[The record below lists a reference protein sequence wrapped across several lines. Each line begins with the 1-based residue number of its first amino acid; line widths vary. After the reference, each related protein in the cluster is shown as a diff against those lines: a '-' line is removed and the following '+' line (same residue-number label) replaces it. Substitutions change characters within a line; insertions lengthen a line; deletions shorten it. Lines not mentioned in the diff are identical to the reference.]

1 MRRACYS
8 SLFVVAICSWTSLH
22 AAEPATDPEAIKFFE
37 LKVRP
42 VLVARCLKCHG
53 EAQQKGQLRL
63 DSREAVLKGGESG
76 EVVVSGKPSES
87 LLIDAINRTGLEMP
101 PDAPLKENEIAAL
114 TDWVKRGLPWPT
126 VDGKSRV
133 LEPGGKGITEAD
145 KQYWAFLPIKDP
157 EIPGTDFTSALSTKV
172 ARPRQPLTLSPEGRG
187 TEGARWVRN
196 EIDHFIAARLAANG
210 FTPAPE
216 ADRRTLIRRLTF
228 DLTGLPPT
236 PAEIAEFE
244 NDLRDDAYERLVD
257 RLLDSPGYGERWA
270 RHWLDLVRYAESD
283 GYRKDDYRPHAWRY
297 RDYVIRSFQAD
308 KPFDRFV
315 QEQIA
320 GDELDPDNPDTLAAT
335 GYLRLS
341 LYEYNQRDA
350 RTQWNEI
357 LNDITDVTG
366 DVFLGFGMGCAR
378 CHDHKFDPILQKD
391 YFRLRAFFAGILP
404 QDKPP
409 LATKAEIEAHDA
421 KLREWK
427 AQTTDIRWKL
437 AELEQPHFAKMKA
450 SAIFKFPADIQAIL
464 KTDDVSTLAP
474 LDRQLYDLAYRQ
486 VQYEYDQIGAKL
498 KDEEKKKWDELR
510 AELKKFDDL
519 KPAALPIGYTVT
531 DVGPIAPPTV
541 IPGDKSET
549 DIAPGLLSVLD
560 DSPMK
565 IVPLATAPNSSGRRA
580 ELARWL
586 TSSDNP
592 LTPRVMVNRIWQY
605 HFGKGLVATSSDFG
619 RLGESPSHPELLDW
633 LAARFVGLPD
643 QKSKIENQK
652 SKITR
657 WSFKSLHRLIV
668 TSTTYRQSATHPEA
682 EKQQLKDP
690 TNRLLWRANIRRL
703 DAEQIRDAMLL
714 VSGKLDMQ
722 AGGPS
727 VPASKPRRSIYTEQR
742 RNSPDPL
749 LDVFDSADG
758 FSSTPERNVTTT
770 PTQALLMIN
779 SKDALAHAAEFA
791 RRVQSAAGSERDSQ
805 IVLAYRLAYG
815 REPSDTERTA
825 AIEFLNQQAARNAA
839 AASATLTDFCQ
850 VLLNSN
856 ELLYVD

>member
-1 MRRACYS
+1 MIVSRFFLTFLI
-8 SLFVVAICSWTSLH
+8 SLLPCGMTS
-22 AAEPATDPEAIKFFE
+22 AAEQTPDADAIKFFE
-37 LKVRP
+37 SKVRP

-53 EAQQKGQLRL
+53 PAQQKGQLRL

-87 LLIDAINRTGLEMP
+87 LLIEAINRTGLEMP
-101 PDAPLKENEIAAL
+101 PDAPLKDNEIATL
-114 TDWVKRGLPWPT
+114 TEWVRRGLPWPT
-126 VDGKSRV
+126 VDGKSRT

-145 KQYWAFLPIKDP
+145 KQYWAFQPIKEPSVPDLKFQ
-157 EIPGTDFTSALSTKV
+157 ISNLKSQNKNLDSA
-172 ARPRQPLTLSPEGRG
+172 
-187 TEGARWVRN
+187 VRN
-196 EIDHFIAARLAANG
+196 PIDAFVVSRLMADG

-216 ADRRTLIRRLTF
+216 ADRRTLIRRLNF

-244 NDLRDDAYERLVD
+244 NDSRDDAYERLVD
-257 RLLDSPGYGERWA
+257 RLLDSPAYGERWA

-297 RDYVIRSFQAD
+297 RDYVVRSFHTD

-320 GDELDPDNPDTLAAT
+320 GDEIDPENPDAIAAT

-391 YFRLRAFFAGILP
+391 YFRLRAFFAGVLP
-404 QDKPP
+404 QTAP
-409 LATKAEIEAHDA
+409 LATKAERDAHQTKLAEWEAKTA
-421 KLREWK
+421 
-427 AQTTDIRWKL
+427 DIRAQL
-437 AELEQPHFAKMKA
+437 AELEKPLVAKLKA
-450 SAIFKFPADIQAIL
+450 SAIFKFPAEIQALL
-464 KTDDVSTLAP
+464 KTEDITTLAP
-474 LDRQLYDLAYRQ
+474 LDRQLHDLAYRQ
-486 VQYEYDQIGAKL
+486 VQYEYDQLGTKL
-498 KDEEKKKWDELR
+498 KDEPKKKWDELQ
-510 AELKKFDDL
+510 AELKKFDEL
-519 KPAALPIGYTVT
+519 KPAALPITDAVV
-531 DVGPIAPPTV
+531 DVGSIAPPTI
-541 IPGDKSET
+541 IPGDKSGT
-549 DIAPGLLSVLD
+549 DIVPGLLSVLD
-560 DSPMK
+560 DSPAK
-565 IVPLATAPNSSGRRA
+565 IVPLAIAPQSSGRRA

-586 TSSDNP
+586 TSRVNP

-619 RLGESPSHPELLDW
+619 RLGELPSHPELLDW
-633 LAARFVGLPD
+633 LAARFAGIADERSQISNL
-643 QKSKIENQK
+643 KSQIEP
-652 SKITR
+652 

-668 TSTTYRQSATHPEA
+668 TSATYRQSATHPNA
-682 EKQQLKDP
+682 EQLQLKDP
-690 TNRLLWRANIRRL
+690 SNRLLWRASIRRL
-703 DAEQIRDAMLL
+703 DAEQIRDSILQ
-714 VSGKLDMQ
+714 VSGKLDMKS
-722 AGGPS
+722 GGPS
-727 VPASKPRRSIYTEQR
+727 VPASMPRRSIFTEQR

-779 SKDALAHAAEFA
+779 SKGSLARAADFA
-791 RRVQSAAGSERDSQ
+791 NRVKAEGGSERESQ
-805 IVLAYRLAYG
+805 IALAYRLAFG
-815 REPSDTERTA
+815 RDATAAEVAA
-825 AIEFLNQQAARNAA
+825 AIEFLNRQAAQNAA
-839 AASATLTDFCQ
+839 AASSVLTDFCM

-856 ELLYVD
+856 EFLYVD

>member
-1 MRRACYS
+1 MSRTLQILLIALLPCGMT
-8 SLFVVAICSWTSLH
+8 L
-22 AAEPATDPEAIKFFE
+22 AAEPIPDADAIKFFE
-37 LKVRP
+37 SKVRP

-53 EAQQKGQLRL
+53 PAQQKGQLRL

-76 EVVVSGKPSES
+76 EVVISGKPSES
-87 LLIDAINRTGLEMP
+87 LLIEAINRAGLEMP

-114 TDWVKRGLPWPT
+114 TEWVRRGLPWPT
-126 VDGKSRV
+126 VDGKSRT
-133 LEPGGKGITEAD
+133 LEPGGKGITDAD
-145 KQYWAFLPIKDP
+145 KQYWAFQPIKEPVVPDLKSQ
-157 EIPGTDFTSALSTKV
+157 TSNLKPQIRNSIDQFIV
-172 ARPRQPLTLSPEGRG
+172 ARLQ
-187 TEGARWVRN
+187 A
-196 EIDHFIAARLAANG
+196 DG

-236 PAEIAEFE
+236 PVEIAEFE
-244 NDLRDDAYERLVD
+244 NDARDDAYERLVD
-257 RLLDSPGYGERWA
+257 RLLDSPAYGERWA

-297 RDYVIRSFQAD
+297 RDYVVRSFQTD

-320 GDELDPDNPDTLAAT
+320 GDEIDPDSPDALAAT

-350 RTQWNEI
+350 RTQRNEI

-404 QDKPP
+404 QDAQP
-409 LATKAEIEAHDA
+409 LATKAELTAHQA
-421 KLREWK
+421 
-427 AQTTDIRWKL
+427 KL
-437 AELEQPHFAKMKA
+437 AEWETKTADIRAQIAELEKPHRAKSKA

-464 KTDDVSTLAP
+464 KTDDVSTLSP

-486 VQYEYDQIGAKL
+486 VQNEYDQIGAKL
-498 KDEEKKKWDELR
+498 KDDAKKKWDELR
-510 AELKKFDDL
+510 AELKKYDDL
-519 KPAALPIGYTVT
+519 KPVALPIGYAVA
-531 DVGPIAPPTV
+531 DVGPVAPPTV
-541 IPGDKSET
+541 IPGDKSES
-549 DIAPGLLSVLD
+549 DIAPGWLTVLD
-560 DSPMK
+560 DSPAK
-565 IVPLATAPNSSGRRA
+565 VSVVPIAPNSTGRRTA
-580 ELARWL
+580 LARWL
-586 TSSDNP
+586 TSPENP

-619 RLGESPSHPELLDW
+619 RLGETPSHPELLDW
-633 LAARFVGLPD
+633 LASHFVGIANEKT
-643 QKSKIENQK
+643 QISNFKSQIQP
-652 SKITR
+652 
-657 WSFKSLHRLIV
+657 WSFKSLHWLIV
-668 TSTTYRQSATHPEA
+668 TSATYRQSAAHPDA
-682 EKQQLKDP
+682 DKQALKDP
-690 TNRLLWRANIRRL
+690 SNRLLWRANIRRL
-703 DAEQIRDAMLL
+703 DAEQIRDSMLL
-714 VSGKLDMQ
+714 VSGKLDMTS
-722 AGGPS
+722 GGPS
-727 VPASKPRRSIYTEQR
+727 VPASKPRRSIFTEQR

-779 SKDALAHAAEFA
+779 SKDSLARAAEFA
-791 RRVQSAAGSERDSQ
+791 RRVKSESGDDRESQ
-805 IVLAYRLAYG
+805 IVLAYRLAFG
-815 REPSDTERTA
+815 RDATETEIKTA
-825 AIEFLNQQAARNAA
+825 LDFFNRQAARNAA
-839 AASATLTDFCQ
+839 AASSVLSDFCH

-856 ELLYVD
+856 EFLYVD

>member
-1 MRRACYS
+1 MRHAAITFLIFLTALLPS
-8 SLFVVAICSWTSLH
+8 VVSR

-37 LKVRP
+37 SKVRP

-53 EAQQKGQLRL
+53 AAQQKGELRL

-76 EVVVSGKPSES
+76 EIVVSGKPSES
-87 LLIDAINRTGLEMP
+87 LLIEAINRTGLEMP
-101 PDAPLKENEIAAL
+101 PDAPLKDNEIAAL
-114 TDWVKRGLPWPT
+114 TEWVRRGLPWPT

-133 LEPGGKGITEAD
+133 LEPSGQRITEAD
-145 KQYWAFLPIKDP
+145 KQYWAFQPIRDP
-157 EIPGTDFTSALSTKV
+157 AV
-172 ARPRQPLTLSPEGRG
+172 PEFKSQISNSKFQ
-187 TEGARWVRN
+187 VRN
-196 EIDHFIAARLAANG
+196 EVDHFIAARLAAEG
-210 FTPAPE
+210 FIPAPE
-216 ADRRTLIRRLTF
+216 ADRRTLVRRLTF

-244 NDLRDDAYERLVD
+244 SDQHDDAYERLVD
-257 RLLDSPGYGERWA
+257 RLLDSPAYGERWA

-297 RDYVIRSFQAD
+297 RDYVIRAFQTD

-320 GDELDPDNPDTLAAT
+320 GDEIDPDNPEALAAT

-350 RTQWNEI
+350 KTQRNEI

-391 YFRLRAFFAGILP
+391 YFRLKAFFAGILP
-404 QDKPP
+404 QDAQP
-409 LATKAEIEAHDA
+409 LATKAEIDA
-421 KLREWK
+421 YQSKFAEWESKTADLR
-427 AQTTDIRWKL
+427 AKL
-437 AELEQPHFAKMKA
+437 AELEKPHLEKLKA

-464 KTDDVSTLAP
+464 KTDDVGKLSP

-498 KDEEKKKWDELR
+498 KDDSKKKWDELR
-510 AELKKFDDL
+510 AELKNFDDV
-519 KPAALPIGYTVT
+519 KPAALPIGYAVC

-541 IPGDKSET
+541 IPGDKTET
-549 DIAPGLLSVLD
+549 DIVPGWLSVLD
-560 DSPMK
+560 DSPAT
-565 IVPLATAPNSSGRRA
+565 ISPVPNAPLSTGRRTA
-580 ELARWL
+580 LASWL
-586 TSSDNP
+586 TSQDNP

-633 LAARFVGLPD
+633 LAYRFAGKAEGRT
-643 QKSKIENQK
+643 QKTEGNGDAHSEL
-652 SKITR
+652 R
-657 WSFKSLHRLIV
+657 PWSFKSLHRLIV
-668 TSTTYRQSATHPEA
+668 TSATYRQSATNPNA
-682 EKQQLKDP
+682 EPQQLKDP
-690 TNRLLWRANIRRL
+690 GNRWLWRANIRRL
-703 DAEQIRDAMLL
+703 DAEQIRDSMLL
-714 VSGKLDMQ
+714 VSGKLD
-722 AGGPS
+722 AVPGGPS
-727 VPASKPRRSIYTEQR
+727 VPASKPRRSVFTEQR

-779 SKDALAHAAEFA
+779 SKDSLAHAAEFA
-791 RRVQSAAGSERDSQ
+791 RRVQREAGIERESQ
-805 IVLAYRLAYG
+805 IVVAYRLAFG
-815 REPSDTERTA
+815 REPSNTERAA

-839 AASATLTDFCQ
+839 AASSSLTDFCQ

-856 ELLYVD
+856 EFLYVD

>member
-1 MRRACYS
+1 MSRAIQILLIALLPCGM
-8 SLFVVAICSWTSLH
+8 TR
-22 AAEPATDPEAIKFFE
+22 AAEPTPDAEAIKFFE
-37 LKVRP
+37 SKVRP

-53 EAQQKGQLRL
+53 PTQQKGQLRL

-76 EVVVSGKPSES
+76 EIVVTGKPGES
-87 LLIDAINRTGLEMP
+87 LLIEAINRTGLEMP
-101 PDAPLKENEIAAL
+101 PDTPLKENEIAAL
-114 TDWVKRGLPWPT
+114 TEWVRRGLPWPT
-126 VDGKSRV
+126 VDGKSRT

-145 KQYWAFLPIKDP
+145 KQYWAFQPINDP
-157 EIPGTDFTSALSTKV
+157 AVPDLKSHITNHKS
-172 ARPRQPLTLSPEGRG
+172 QI
-187 TEGARWVRN
+187 RN
-196 EIDHFIAARLAANG
+196 PIDHFIAARLAADG

-236 PAEIAEFE
+236 PVEIAEFE
-244 NDLRDDAYERLVD
+244 NDSRDDAYEHLVD
-257 RLLDSPGYGERWA
+257 RLLNSPAYGERWA

-297 RDYVIRSFQAD
+297 RDYVVRSFQTD

-320 GDELDPDNPDTLAAT
+320 GDEIDPDNPDAIAAT

-391 YFRLRAFFAGILP
+391 YFRLRAFFAGVLP
-404 QDKPP
+404 QAAP
-409 LATKAEIEAHDA
+409 LATKAEREAHQA
-421 KLREWK
+421 KRIEWEAK
-427 AQTTDIRWKL
+427 TADIRAQL
-437 AELEQPHFAKMKA
+437 AELEKPHFAKMKA
-450 SAIFKFPADIQAIL
+450 SAIFKFPAEIQVLL
-464 KTDDVSTLAP
+464 KTEDISTLAP

-486 VQYEYDQIGAKL
+486 VQYEHDQIGTKL
-498 KDEEKKKWDELR
+498 KDESKKKWDELR

-519 KPAALPIGYTVT
+519 KPAPLPITDAVT
-531 DVGPIAPPTV
+531 DVGSIAPPTV

-549 DIAPGLLSVLD
+549 DIAPGLLSVLNE
-560 DSPMK
+560 SPTK
-565 IVPLATAPNSSGRRA
+565 IVPLATVSHSSGRRA

-586 TSSDNP
+586 TSPSNP
-592 LTPRVMVNRIWQY
+592 LTPRVMVNRVWQY

-619 RLGESPSHPELLDW
+619 RLGETPSHPELLDW
-633 LAARFVGLPD
+633 LASRFVGQAFQPD
-643 QKSKIENQK
+643 PNAQTTSNGARLEGL
-652 SKITR
+652 TYR
-657 WSFKSLHRLIV
+657 PWSFKSLHRLIV
-668 TSTTYRQSATHPEA
+668 TSATYRQSAAHPNA
-682 EKQQLKDP
+682 EQLQLKDP
-690 TNRLLWRANIRRL
+690 SNRLLWRANIRRL
-703 DAEQIRDAMLL
+703 DAEQIRDSMLL
-714 VSGKLDMQ
+714 VSGKLDMTS
-722 AGGPS
+722 GGAS
-727 VPASKPRRSIYTEQR
+727 VPASRPRRSIFTEQR

-779 SKDALAHAAEFA
+779 SKDSLARAAEFA
-791 RRVQSAAGSERDSQ
+791 RRVKSESGDDRESQ
-805 IVLAYRLAYG
+805 IVLAYRLAFG
-815 REPSDTERTA
+815 RDATKPE
-825 AIEFLNQQAARNAA
+825 INQALDFFNRQAARNAA
-839 AASATLTDFCQ
+839 AASSVLSDFCH

-856 ELLYVD
+856 EFLYVD

>member
-1 MRRACYS
+1 MSRTLQILLIVLLPCGM
-8 SLFVVAICSWTSLH
+8 TH
-22 AAEPATDPEAIKFFE
+22 AAEPTADAEAIKFFE
-37 LKVRP
+37 SKVRP

-53 EAQQKGQLRL
+53 PAQQKGQLRL

-76 EVVVSGKPSES
+76 EVVISGKPSES
-87 LLIDAINRTGLEMP
+87 LLIEAINRTGLEMP
-101 PDAPLKENEIAAL
+101 PEAPLKDNEIAAL
-114 TDWVKRGLPWPT
+114 TEWVRRGLPWPT
-126 VDGKSRV
+126 VDGKSRT
-133 LEPGGKGITEAD
+133 LEPGGKGITDAD
-145 KQYWAFLPIKDP
+145 KQYWAFQSIKEPPVPDLKSQISNLKSQSRNPID
-157 EIPGTDFTSALSTKV
+157 
-172 ARPRQPLTLSPEGRG
+172 Q
-187 TEGARWVRN
+187 
-196 EIDHFIAARLAANG
+196 FILARLQADG

-244 NDLRDDAYERLVD
+244 NDARDDAYERLVD
-257 RLLDSPGYGERWA
+257 RLLDSPAYGERWA

-297 RDYVIRSFQAD
+297 RDYVVRSFQSD

-320 GDELDPDNPDTLAAT
+320 GDEIDPDNPDAIAAT

-391 YFRLRAFFAGILP
+391 YFRLRAFFAGVLP
-404 QDKPP
+404 QAAP
-409 LATKAEIEAHDA
+409 LATKAEREAHQLKLAEWEA
-421 KLREWK
+421 KT
-427 AQTTDIRWKL
+427 ADIRAQL
-437 AELEQPHFAKMKA
+437 AELEKPHLAKMKA
-450 SAIFKFPADIQAIL
+450 SAIFKFPAEIQVLLKNEDI
-464 KTDDVSTLAP
+464 STLAP

-486 VQYEYDQIGAKL
+486 VQYEHDQIGTKL
-498 KDEEKKKWDELR
+498 KDESKKKWDELR

-519 KPAALPIGYTVT
+519 KPTPLPITDAVT
-531 DVGPIAPPTV
+531 DVGSIAPPTI

-560 DSPMK
+560 ESPTK
-565 IVPLATAPNSSGRRA
+565 IVPLATASHSSGRRA

-586 TSSDNP
+586 TSPSNP

-633 LAARFVGLPD
+633 LVAHFVGVPN

-652 SKITR
+652 SEITP
-657 WSFKSLHRLIV
+657 WSIKSLHRLIV
-668 TSTTYRQSATHPEA
+668 TSATYRQSAAHPDGD
-682 EKQQLKDP
+682 KQALKDP
-690 TNRLLWRANIRRL
+690 SNRLLWRANIRRL
-703 DAEQIRDAMLL
+703 DAEQIRDSMLL
-714 VSGKLDMQ
+714 VSGKLDMTS
-722 AGGPS
+722 GGPS
-727 VPASKPRRSIYTEQR
+727 VSASRPRRSIFTEQR

-779 SKDALAHAAEFA
+779 SKDSLARAAEFA
-791 RRVQSAAGSERDSQ
+791 RRVKSESGDDRESQ
-805 IVLAYRLAYG
+805 IAQAYRLAFG
-815 REPSDTERTA
+815 RDATDAEIKTA
-825 AIEFLNQQAARNAA
+825 LDFFNRQAARNAA
-839 AASATLTDFCQ
+839 AASSVLSDFCH

-856 ELLYVD
+856 EFLYVD

>member
-1 MRRACYS
+1 MSRVIPILLIALWPCGMTR
-8 SLFVVAICSWTSLH
+8 
-22 AAEPATDPEAIKFFE
+22 AAESISDPEAIKFFE
-37 LKVRP
+37 SKVRP

-76 EVVVSGKPSES
+76 EIVISGKPTES
-87 LLIDAINRTGLEMP
+87 LLIEAINRTGLEMP
-101 PDAPLKENEIAAL
+101 PDTPLKENEIAAL
-114 TDWVKRGLPWPT
+114 TEWVRRGLPWPT

-133 LEPGGKGITEAD
+133 LIPGGKGITDAD
-145 KQYWAFLPIKDP
+145 KQYWAFQPIKDP
-157 EIPGTDFTSALSTKV
+157 AVPDLKSEISNLKF
-172 ARPRQPLTLSPEGRG
+172 QI
-187 TEGARWVRN
+187 RN
-196 EIDHFIAARLAANG
+196 PIDHFIAAKLAADG

-236 PAEIAEFE
+236 PTEIAEFE
-244 NDLRDDAYERLVD
+244 NDSRDDAYERLVD
-257 RLLDSPGYGERWA
+257 RLLDSPAYGERWA

-297 RDYVIRSFQAD
+297 RDYVIRSFQTD

-320 GDELDPDNPDTLAAT
+320 GDEIDPDNPDALAAT

-404 QDKPP
+404 QDAQP
-409 LATKAEIEAHDA
+409 LATKAEIEAHQA
-421 KLREWK
+421 KLAEWEAK
-427 AQTTDIRWKL
+427 TADVRAKL
-437 AELEQPHFAKMKA
+437 AELEKPHFAKLKA
-450 SAIFKFPADIQAIL
+450 SAIFKFPAEIQAIL
-464 KTDDVSTLAP
+464 KTDDVSKLTP

-486 VQYEYDQIGAKL
+486 VQYEHDQIGAKL
-498 KDEEKKKWDELR
+498 KDDSKKKWDELR
-510 AELKKFDDL
+510 AELKTFDDL
-519 KPAALPIGYTVT
+519 KPAALPIGYAVA

-541 IPGDKSET
+541 IPGDKTET
-549 DIAPGLLSVLD
+549 DIVPGLLSVLD
-560 DSPMK
+560 DSPAK
-565 IVPLATAPNSSGRRA
+565 IAPAPHAPQSTGRRTT
-580 ELARWL
+580 LARWM
-586 TSSDNP
+586 TSPDNP

-633 LAARFVGLPD
+633 LASRFAGLP
-643 QKSKIENQK
+643 NQK
-652 SKITR
+652 SELTP

-668 TSTTYRQSATHPEA
+668 TSATYRQSATNPNA
-682 EKQQLKDP
+682 EQQQLKDP

-703 DAEQIRDAMLL
+703 DAEQIRDSMLL
-714 VSGKLDMQ
+714 VAGKLD
-722 AGGPS
+722 AKSGGPS
-727 VPASKPRRSIYTEQR
+727 VSASKPQRSIFTEQR
-742 RNSPDPL
+742 RNSPDAL

-779 SKDALAHAAEFA
+779 SKDSLAHSAEFA
-791 RRVQSAAGSERDSQ
+791 RRVQSEAGAERDAQ
-805 IVLAYRLAYG
+805 IAVAYRLAFG
-815 REPSDTERTA
+815 REPSEAERA
-825 AIEFLNQQAARNAA
+825 VAIEFLNRQAARNAA
-839 AASATLTDFCQ
+839 AASSTLTDFCQ

-856 ELLYVD
+856 EFLYVD

>member
-1 MRRACYS
+1 MSRATANC
-8 SLFVVAICSWTSLH
+8 LIVLVALLPGQLIRAS
-22 AAEPATDPEAIKFFE
+22 EPGADPEAIKFFE
-37 LKVRP
+37 SKVRP

-53 EAQQKGQLRL
+53 AAQQKGQLRL
-63 DSREAVLKGGESG
+63 DSREAVLKGGEGG

-87 LLIDAINRTGLEMP
+87 RLVEAINRTGLEMP
-101 PDAPLKENEIAAL
+101 PDAPLKENEISVL
-114 TDWVKRGLPWPT
+114 TEWVRRGLPWPT
-126 VDGKSRV
+126 VGGKSRA
-133 LEPGGKGITEAD
+133 LEPSGQRITESD
-145 KQYWAFLPIKDP
+145 KQYWAFQPIRDP
-157 EIPGTDFTSALSTKV
+157 AVPDLKSQISNSKF
-172 ARPRQPLTLSPEGRG
+172 Q
-187 TEGARWVRN
+187 VRN
-196 EIDHFIAARLAANG
+196 EVDHFIAARLAAEG

-216 ADRRTLIRRLTF
+216 ADRRTLIRRLTL

-236 PAEIAEFE
+236 PSAITEFE
-244 NDLRDDAYERLVD
+244 SDSRDDAYERLVD
-257 RLLDSPGYGERWA
+257 RLLDSPAYGERWA

-297 RDYVIRSFQAD
+297 RDYVIRSFQTD

-320 GDELDPDNPDTLAAT
+320 GDELDPDNPEALAAT

-350 RTQWNEI
+350 KTQWNEI

-391 YFRLRAFFAGILP
+391 YFRLRSFFAGILP
-404 QDKPP
+404 QDAQP
-409 LATKAEIEAHDA
+409 LATKSDIEAHRANLAEWEA
-421 KLREWK
+421 KTAELR
-427 AQTTDIRWKL
+427 AKL
-437 AELEQPHFAKMKA
+437 AELEQPHLDKMKA
-450 SAIFKFPADIQAIL
+450 GAIFKFPADIQKIL
-464 KTDDVSTLAP
+464 KTDDVSKLAP

-498 KDEEKKKWDELR
+498 KDDSKKKYDELR
-510 AELKKFDDL
+510 AELKKFDEL
-519 KPAALPIGYTVT
+519 KPAPLPIGYAVS
-531 DVGPIAPPTV
+531 DVGPVAPPTV

-549 DIAPGLLSVLD
+549 DIPPGWLSVLD
-560 DSPMK
+560 DSP
-565 IVPLATAPNSSGRRA
+565 ATVRSLPNAPHSTGRRTA
-580 ELARWL
+580 LARWL
-586 TSSDNP
+586 TSADNP

-633 LAARFVGLPD
+633 LAFRFAGKGEGER
-643 QKSKIENQK
+643 QKAEGSGDAHSELG
-652 SKITR
+652 TR
-657 WSFKSLHRLIV
+657 NSELRPWSFKSLHRLIV
-668 TSTTYRQSATHPEA
+668 TSATYRQSATNPNA
-682 EKQQLKDP
+682 ERQQLKDP
-690 TNRLLWRANIRRL
+690 GNRWLWRANIRRL

-714 VSGKLDMQ
+714 VSGKLE
-722 AGGPS
+722 AKSGGPS
-727 VPASKPRRSIYTEQR
+727 VPASKPRRSIFTEQR

-779 SKDALAHAAEFA
+779 SKDSLAHAAEFA
-791 RRVQSAAGSERDSQ
+791 RRVQSEAGSERESQ
-805 IVLAYRLAYG
+805 IVVAYRLAYG
-815 REPSDTERTA
+815 REPSSTERTA

-839 AASATLTDFCQ
+839 AASSSLTDFCQ

-856 ELLYVD
+856 EFLYVD

>member
-1 MRRACYS
+1 MSRAIQILLIALLPCGM
-8 SLFVVAICSWTSLH
+8 IR
-22 AAEPATDPEAIKFFE
+22 AAEPTLDPESIKFFE
-37 LKVRP
+37 SKVRP
-42 VLVARCLKCHG
+42 VLIARCLKCHG
-53 EAQQKGQLRL
+53 PAQQKGQLRL

-76 EVVVSGKPSES
+76 EVVVSGKPGES
-87 LLIDAINRTGLEMP
+87 LLIEAINRTGLEMP
-101 PDAPLKENEIAAL
+101 PDTPLKENEIAAL
-114 TDWVKRGLPWPT
+114 TEWVRRGLPWPT
-126 VDGKSRV
+126 VDGKSRT
-133 LEPGGKGITEAD
+133 LEPGGKGITDAD
-145 KQYWAFLPIKDP
+145 KQYWAFQPIKNPAVPDLKSQISNLKSQIRNP
-157 EIPGTDFTSALSTKV
+157 IDQFIV
-172 ARPRQPLTLSPEGRG
+172 ARLQ
-187 TEGARWVRN
+187 A
-196 EIDHFIAARLAANG
+196 DG
-210 FTPAPE
+210 FTPASE

-236 PAEIAEFE
+236 PVEIAEFE
-244 NDLRDDAYERLVD
+244 NDSRDDAYERLVD
-257 RLLDSPGYGERWA
+257 RLLDSPAYGERWA

-297 RDYVIRSFQAD
+297 RDYVVRSFQTD

-320 GDELDPDNPDTLAAT
+320 GDEIDPDNPDALAAT

-350 RTQWNEI
+350 RTQRNEI

-404 QDKPP
+404 QDAKP
-409 LATKAEIEAHDA
+409 LATKAEIEAHQA
-421 KLREWK
+421 KHAEWEAK
-427 AQTTDIRWKL
+427 TADIRAQL
-437 AELEQPHFAKMKA
+437 AELEKPHFAKLKA
-450 SAIFKFPADIQAIL
+450 SAIFKFPAEIQTIL
-464 KTDDVSTLAP
+464 KTDDVRQLTP

-486 VQYEYDQIGAKL
+486 VQYEHDQIGTKL
-498 KDEEKKKWDELR
+498 KDESKKKWDELR

-519 KPAALPIGYTVT
+519 KPAALPIGYAVT

-549 DIAPGLLSVLD
+549 DIVPGPLSVLD
-560 DSPMK
+560 DSQTK
-565 IVPLATAPNSSGRRA
+565 IVPLVTSPNSSGRRA

-586 TSSDNP
+586 TSPENP

-633 LAARFVGLPD
+633 LASRFVGQAFQPD
-643 QKSKIENQK
+643 PNTQSTSNGVRLESLTYKP
-652 SKITR
+652 

-668 TSTTYRQSATHPEA
+668 TSATYRQSAAHPDA
-682 EKQQLKDP
+682 DKQALKDP
-690 TNRLLWRANIRRL
+690 SNRLLWRANIRRL
-703 DAEQIRDAMLL
+703 DAEQIRDSMLL
-714 VSGKLDMQ
+714 VSGKLDMTS
-722 AGGPS
+722 GGPS
-727 VPASKPRRSIYTEQR
+727 VPASKPRRSIFTEQR

-779 SKDALAHAAEFA
+779 SKDSLARAAEFA
-791 RRVQSAAGSERDSQ
+791 RRVKSESGDDRESQ
-805 IVLAYRLAYG
+805 IALAYRLAFG
-815 REPSDTERTA
+815 RDVTEAEIKTA
-825 AIEFLNQQAARNAA
+825 LDFFNRQAARNAA
-839 AASATLTDFCQ
+839 AASSVLSDFCH

-856 ELLYVD
+856 EFLYVD

>member
-1 MRRACYS
+1 MSRVFGFG
-8 SLFVVAICSWTSLH
+8 LFVVAFCSWTALR
-22 AAEPATDPEAIKFFE
+22 AEEPTADPEAIKFFE
-37 LKVRP
+37 SKVRP

-53 EAQQKGQLRL
+53 ESQQKGQLRL
-63 DSREAVLKGGESG
+63 DSREAVLNGGESG
-76 EVVVSGKPSES
+76 EVVVSGNPAES
-87 LLIDAINRTGLEMP
+87 LIIEAINRTGLEMP
-101 PDAPLKENEIAAL
+101 PDAPLKDNEIAAL
-114 TDWVKRGLPWPT
+114 TEWVRRGLPWPT
-126 VDGKSRV
+126 DNGKSRV

-145 KQYWAFLPIKDP
+145 KQYWAFQPIREPAVPDLKS
-157 EIPGTDFTSALSTKV
+157 EISNLKFQISNP
-172 ARPRQPLTLSPEGRG
+172 
-187 TEGARWVRN
+187 
-196 EIDHFIAARLAANG
+196 IDHFIAAKLTADG
-210 FTPAPE
+210 FVPAPE

-236 PAEIAEFE
+236 PTEIAEFE
-244 NDLRDDAYERLVD
+244 NDSRDDAYERLVD
-257 RLLDSPGYGERWA
+257 RLLDSPAYGERWA

-297 RDYVIRSFQAD
+297 RDYVIRSFQTD

-320 GDELDPDNPDTLAAT
+320 GDENDPDNPDALAAT

-404 QDKPP
+404 QDTQP
-409 LATKAEIEAHDA
+409 LATKAEIEAHQA
-421 KLREWK
+421 KLSEWEGK
-427 AQTTDIRWKL
+427 TADIRAKL
-437 AELEQPHFAKMKA
+437 AELEAPHFAKLKA
-450 SAIFKFPADIQAIL
+450 SAIFKFPAEIQAIL
-464 KTDDVSTLAP
+464 KTDDVGKLAP
-474 LDRQLYDLAYRQ
+474 LDRQVYDLAYRQ
-486 VQYEYDQIGAKL
+486 VQYEHDQIGAKL
-498 KDEEKKKWDELR
+498 KDESKKQRDELR

-519 KPAALPIGYTVT
+519 KPAPLPIGYTVA
-531 DVGPIAPPTV
+531 DVGPIAPATV

-549 DIAPGLLSVLD
+549 DIVPGLLSVLD
-560 DSPMK
+560 DSPAK
-565 IVPLATAPNSSGRRA
+565 ISPAPHAPLSTGRRTT
-580 ELARWL
+580 LARWL
-586 TSSDNP
+586 TSPDNP

-633 LAARFVGLPD
+633 LASRFAGKSEVGSR
-643 QKSKIENQK
+643 KSKSSDSIPN
-652 SKITR
+652 SFTP
-657 WSFKSLHRLIV
+657 WSFKSLHRLII
-668 TSTTYRQSATHPEA
+668 TSATYRQSATNPNA
-682 EKQQLKDP
+682 EQQQLKDP
-690 TNRLLWRANIRRL
+690 ANRLLWRTNIRRL
-703 DAEQIRDAMLL
+703 DAEQIRDSMLL
-714 VSGKLDMQ
+714 VSGKLD
-722 AGGPS
+722 AKSGGPS
-727 VPASKPRRSIYTEQR
+727 VPASKPRRSIFTEQR

-779 SKDALAHAAEFA
+779 SKDSLAHAAEFA
-791 RRVQSAAGSERDSQ
+791 RRVQSEAGTEREAQ
-805 IVLAYRLAYG
+805 IIVAHRLAFG
-815 REPSDTERTA
+815 REPNATELSA
-825 AIEFLNQQAARNAA
+825 ATEFLNRQAARNAA
-839 AASATLTDFCQ
+839 AASSTLTDYCQ

-856 ELLYVD
+856 EFLYVD

>member
-1 MRRACYS
+1 MIRAT
-8 SLFVVAICSWTSLH
+8 LFLLMTFVSCAMLR
-22 AAEPATDPEAIKFFE
+22 AAEPVDDAEAVKFFE
-37 LKVRP
+37 SKIRP

-53 EAQQKGQLRL
+53 EAQQKGKLRL

-76 EVVVSGKPSES
+76 EIVVSGNPAES
-87 LLIDAINRTGLEMP
+87 LLIEAINRTGLEMP
-101 PDAPLKENEIAAL
+101 PDAPLKDNEIAAL
-114 TDWVKRGLPWPT
+114 TEWVRRGLPWPT
-126 VDGKSRV
+126 VEGKSRV
-133 LEPGGKGITEAD
+133 LELGGKTFTEAD
-145 KQYWAFLPIKDP
+145 KQYWAFQPIRDP
-157 EIPGTDFTSALSTKV
+157 AVPQLKSQVSNFQFPI
-172 ARPRQPLTLSPEGRG
+172 
-187 TEGARWVRN
+187 RN
-196 EIDHFIAARLAANG
+196 PIDHFIAARLVAEE

-216 ADRRTLIRRLTF
+216 ADRTTLIRRLSF

-236 PAEIAEFE
+236 PAEVAAFE
-244 NDLRDDAYERLVD
+244 NDSHDDAYERLVD
-257 RLLDSPGYGERWA
+257 RLLDSPAYGERWA

-283 GYRKDDYRPHAWRY
+283 GYRKDDYRPNAWRY
-297 RDYVIRSFQAD
+297 RDYVIRSFQTD

-320 GDELDPDNPDTLAAT
+320 GDEIDPDNPEAIVAT
-335 GYLRLS
+335 GYMRLG

-404 QDKPP
+404 QEEQP
-409 LATKAEIEAHDA
+409 LGTKSEIEAYQA
-421 KLREWK
+421 
-427 AQTTDIRWKL
+427 KL
-437 AELEQPHFAKMKA
+437 AEWEAKTSDIRAKLATLEKPHVAKLVA

-464 KTDDVSTLAP
+464 KTDDVTQLNP

-486 VQYEYDQIGAKL
+486 VQYDRNQIGAKL
-498 KDEEKKKWDELR
+498 KDDTKKNWDELH
-510 AELKKFDDL
+510 AELKKYDDL
-519 KPAALPIGYTVT
+519 KPAGLPIGNTVT
-531 DVGPIAPPTV
+531 EVGPIAPPTV
-541 IPGDKSET
+541 IPGDKSEM

-560 DSPMK
+560 DSPAR
-565 IVPLATAPNSSGRRA
+565 ISPAPNSPRSTGRRTTF
-580 ELARWL
+580 ARWL
-586 TSSDNP
+586 TSPDNP

-633 LAARFVGLPD
+633 LASRFIGRGEAQPKLVP
-643 QKSKIENQK
+643 
-652 SKITR
+652 

-668 TSTTYRQSATHPEA
+668 TSSTYRQSATNPNA
-682 EKQQLKDP
+682 EQQQLKDP
-690 TNRLLWRANIRRL
+690 SNRMLWRANIRRL
-703 DAEQIRDAMLL
+703 DAEQIRDSMLL
-714 VSGKLDMQ
+714 VSGKLDSKS
-722 AGGPS
+722 GGPS
-727 VPASKPRRSIYTEQR
+727 VPASKPCRSIYTEQR
-742 RNSPDPL
+742 RNSPDAL

-779 SKDALAHAAEFA
+779 SKASLAHASEFA
-791 RRVQSAAGSERDSQ
+791 RRVRTEAGDEREAQ
-805 IVLAYRLAYG
+805 IVAAYRLAYS
-815 REPSDTERTA
+815 REPNANEQSA

-839 AASATLTDFCQ
+839 AASSTLTDFCQ

-856 ELLYVD
+856 EFLYVD

>member
-1 MRRACYS
+1 MCRAISICLI
-8 SLFVVAICSWTSLH
+8 SLIALLPERVSR
-22 AAEPATDPEAIKFFE
+22 AADSAVDPEAIKFFE
-37 LKVRP
+37 SNVRP

-53 EAQQKGQLRL
+53 ETQQKGQLRL
-63 DSREAVLKGGESG
+63 DSREAIFKGGESG
-76 EVVVSGKPSES
+76 EIVVSGKPAES
-87 LLIDAINRTGLEMP
+87 LLIEAINRTGLEMP

-114 TDWVKRGLPWPT
+114 TEWVRRGLPWPT

-133 LEPGGKGITEAD
+133 LVAGPKGITEAD
-145 KQYWAFLPIKDP
+145 KQYWAFQPIRDP
-157 EIPGTDFTSALSTKV
+157 AVPNLKSEISNLKSEISNSKF
-172 ARPRQPLTLSPEGRG
+172 QI
-187 TEGARWVRN
+187 RN
-196 EIDHFIAARLAANG
+196 EVDHFIVAKLAANG

-216 ADRRTLIRRLTF
+216 ADRRTLIRRVTF

-236 PAEIAEFE
+236 PAEIIEFE
-244 NDLRDDAYERLVD
+244 SDSREDAYERLVD
-257 RLLDSPGYGERWA
+257 RLLDNPAYGERWA

-297 RDYVIRSFQAD
+297 RDYVIRAFQTD

-320 GDELDPDNPDTLAAT
+320 GDELDPENPDALAAT

-366 DVFLGFGMGCAR
+366 DVFLGLGMGCAR

-404 QDKPP
+404 QDTQP
-409 LATKAEIEAHDA
+409 LATKAEIEAHNA
-421 KLREWK
+421 
-427 AQTTDIRWKL
+427 KL
-437 AELEQPHFAKMKA
+437 AEWEAKTADIRAKLNDMEQPHLAKSKA
-450 SAIFKFPADIQAIL
+450 SAIFKFPAEIQTLLKSEDIS
-464 KTDDVSTLAP
+464 KLAP

-486 VQYEYDQIGAKL
+486 VQYEYDQIGTKF
-498 KDEEKKKWDELR
+498 KDDSKKKWDELR
-510 AELKKFDDL
+510 AELKKFDDV
-519 KPAALPIGYTVT
+519 KPVALPIGNV
-531 DVGPIAPPTV
+531 VSEVSSIAPPTV

-549 DIAPGLLSVLD
+549 DVVPGLLTVLD
-560 DSPMK
+560 DAPAK
-565 IVPLATAPNSSGRRA
+565 ITPAPNAPQSTGRRA
-580 ELARWL
+580 TLARWL
-586 TSSDNP
+586 TSPENP

-633 LAARFVGLPD
+633 MAARFAGRARNNSELG
-643 QKSKIENQK
+643 
-652 SKITR
+652 TR
-657 WSFKSLHRLIV
+657 NSELTPWSFKSLHRLIV
-668 TSTTYRQSATHPEA
+668 TSATYRQSAMNPNA
-682 EKQQLKDP
+682 EKQQLADP
-690 TNRLLWRANIRRL
+690 TNRWLWRANIRRL
-703 DAEQIRDAMLL
+703 DAEQIRDSMLL
-714 VSGKLDMQ
+714 VSGKLD
-722 AGGPS
+722 ATSGGPS
-727 VPASKPRRSIYTEQR
+727 VPASKPRRSVFTEQR
-742 RNSPDPL
+742 RNSPDAL

-791 RRVQSAAGSERDSQ
+791 RRVQAEAGSERDSQ
-805 IVLAYRLAYG
+805 IVVAYRLAFG
-815 REPSDTERTA
+815 REPSAAERA
-825 AIEFLNQQAARNAA
+825 AAFEFLNQQAARNAA
-839 AASATLTDFCQ
+839 AASSTLKDFCQ

-856 ELLYVD
+856 EFLYVD

>member
-1 MRRACYS
+1 MR
-8 SLFVVAICSWTSLH
+8 H
-22 AAEPATDPEAIKFFE
+22 AAITFLIFLTALLPSVVSRAAETAPDPEAIKFFE
-37 LKVRP
+37 SKVRP

-53 EAQQKGQLRL
+53 ETQQKGQLRL
-63 DSREAVLKGGESG
+63 DSRESVLKGGESG
-76 EVVVSGKPSES
+76 EIVVSGKPSES
-87 LLIDAINRTGLEMP
+87 LLIEAINRTGLEMP
-101 PDAPLKENEIAAL
+101 PDAPLKDNEITAL
-114 TDWVKRGLPWPT
+114 TEWVRRGLPWPT

-133 LEPGGKGITEAD
+133 LEPSGQRITEAD
-145 KQYWAFLPIKDP
+145 KQYWAFQPIRDP
-157 EIPGTDFTSALSTKV
+157 AV
-172 ARPRQPLTLSPEGRG
+172 PEFKSQISNSKFQ
-187 TEGARWVRN
+187 VRN
-196 EIDHFIAARLAANG
+196 AVDHFIAARLAAEG
-210 FTPAPE
+210 FIPAPE
-216 ADRRTLIRRLTF
+216 ADRRTLVRRLTF

-244 NDLRDDAYERLVD
+244 SDQHDDAYERLVD
-257 RLLDSPGYGERWA
+257 RLLDSPAYGERWA

-297 RDYVIRSFQAD
+297 RDYVIRAFQTD

-320 GDELDPDNPDTLAAT
+320 GDEIDPDNPEALAAT

-350 RTQWNEI
+350 KTQRNEI

-391 YFRLRAFFAGILP
+391 YFRLKAFFAGILP
-404 QDKPP
+404 QDAQP
-409 LATKAEIEAHDA
+409 LATKAELDAYQIKLAEWEAKTAD
-421 KLREWK
+421 LR
-427 AQTTDIRWKL
+427 AKL
-437 AELEQPHFAKMKA
+437 AELEKPHLEKLKA

-464 KTDDVSTLAP
+464 KTDDVGKLSP

-498 KDEEKKKWDELR
+498 KDDSKKKWDELR
-510 AELKKFDDL
+510 AELKNFDDVN
-519 KPAALPIGYTVT
+519 PAALPIGYAVC

-541 IPGDKSET
+541 IPGDKTET
-549 DIAPGLLSVLD
+549 DIVPGWLSVLD
-560 DSPMK
+560 DSPAT
-565 IVPLATAPNSSGRRA
+565 ISPVPNAPLSTGRRTA
-580 ELARWL
+580 LASWL
-586 TSSDNP
+586 TSQDNP

-633 LAARFVGLPD
+633 LASRFKMGRAGDREVGRNDVASSGRPTTPSPHHPTD
-643 QKSKIENQK
+643 M
-652 SKITR
+652 TP

-668 TSTTYRQSATHPEA
+668 TSATYRQSATNPNA
-682 EKQQLKDP
+682 EQQQLKDP
-690 TNRLLWRANIRRL
+690 SNRWLWRANIRRL
-703 DAEQIRDAMLL
+703 DAEQIRDSMLL
-714 VSGKLDMQ
+714 VSGKLD
-722 AGGPS
+722 AHSGGPS
-727 VPASKPRRSIYTEQR
+727 VPASKPRRSVFTEQR

-779 SKDALAHAAEFA
+779 SKDSLAHASEFA
-791 RRVQSAAGSERDSQ
+791 RRVQREAGSERESQ
-805 IVLAYRLAYG
+805 IVVAYRLAYG
-815 REPSDTERTA
+815 REPNNAERSA

-839 AASATLTDFCQ
+839 AASSSLTDFCQ

-856 ELLYVD
+856 EFLYVD

>member
-1 MRRACYS
+1 MSRSIQILLITLLPCGMA
-8 SLFVVAICSWTSLH
+8 H
-22 AAEPATDPEAIKFFE
+22 AAEPTPDPEAIKLFE
-37 LKVRP
+37 SKVRP

-63 DSREAVLKGGESG
+63 DSREAVMKGGESG
-76 EVVVSGKPSES
+76 EVVVSGKPGDS
-87 LLIDAINRTGLEMP
+87 LLIEAINRTGLEMP

-114 TDWVKRGLPWPT
+114 TEWVRRGLPWPT
-126 VDGKSRV
+126 VDGKSRT

-145 KQYWAFLPIKDP
+145 KQYWAFQPIKDP
-157 EIPGTDFTSALSTKV
+157 GVPNFKSQISNLKSEIANGPYLI
-172 ARPRQPLTLSPEGRG
+172 
-187 TEGARWVRN
+187 RN
-196 EIDHFIAARLAANG
+196 PIDNFIAARLAADG

-236 PAEIAEFE
+236 PIEIAEFE
-244 NDLRDDAYERLVD
+244 NDTRDDAYERLVD
-257 RLLDSPGYGERWA
+257 RLLDSPAYGERWA

-297 RDYVIRSFQAD
+297 RDYVVRSFQTD

-320 GDELDPDNPDTLAAT
+320 GDEIDPDNPDALAAT

-350 RTQWNEI
+350 RTQRNEI

-404 QDKPP
+404 QDAQP
-409 LATKAEIEAHDA
+409 LATKAEIEAHQGELSQWEA
-421 KLREWK
+421 KT
-427 AQTTDIRWKL
+427 ADIRAQL
-437 AELEQPHFAKMKA
+437 AELEKPHFAKLKA
-450 SAIFKFPADIQAIL
+450 SAIFKFPAEIQTIL
-464 KTDDVSTLAP
+464 KTDDVSTLSP
-474 LDRQLYDLAYRQ
+474 LDRQLYELAYRQ
-486 VQYEYDQIGAKL
+486 VQYEYDQISAKL
-498 KDEEKKKWDELR
+498 KDDSKKKWDELR
-510 AELKKFDDL
+510 AELKKYDDL
-519 KPAALPIGYTVT
+519 KPAALPIGYAVA

-549 DIAPGLLSVLD
+549 DIVPGPLSVLD
-560 DSPMK
+560 DSPTK

-586 TSSDNP
+586 TSHENP

-619 RLGESPSHPELLDW
+619 RLGETPSHPELLDW
-633 LAARFVGLPD
+633 LASRFVGQAFQPD
-643 QKSKIENQK
+643 PNARATSNGVRLESLAYKP
-652 SKITR
+652 

-668 TSTTYRQSATHPEA
+668 TSATFRRSATHPNA
-682 EKQQLKDP
+682 EQQQLKDP
-690 TNRLLWRANIRRL
+690 SNRLLWRANIRRL
-703 DAEQIRDAMLL
+703 DAEQIRDSMLL
-714 VSGKLDMQ
+714 VSGKLDTKS
-722 AGGPS
+722 GGPS
-727 VPASKPRRSIYTEQR
+727 VPASKPRRSIFTEQR

-779 SKDALAHAAEFA
+779 SKDSLARAAEFA
-791 RRVQSAAGSERDSQ
+791 RRVKSESGDDRESQ
-805 IVLAYRLAYG
+805 IALAYRLAFG
-815 REPSDTERTA
+815 RDVTEAELNTA
-825 AIEFLNQQAARNAA
+825 LDFFNRQAARNAA
-839 AASATLTDFCQ
+839 AASSVLSDFCH

-856 ELLYVD
+856 EFLYVD

>member
-1 MRRACYS
+1 MNHVFGCG
-8 SLFVVAICSWTSLH
+8 LFVIAICSWTSLR
-22 AAEPATDPEAIKFFE
+22 AEEPTVDPEANKFFE
-37 LKVRP
+37 SKVRP

-53 EAQQKGQLRL
+53 ESQQKGQLRL
-63 DSREAVLKGGESG
+63 DSREAVLKGGENG
-76 EVVVSGKPSES
+76 EVVVIGKPAES
-87 LLIDAINRTGLEMP
+87 LIVAAINRTGLEMP

-114 TDWVKRGLPWPT
+114 TEWVRRGLPWPT
-126 VDGKSRV
+126 DNGKSRV
-133 LEPGGKGITEAD
+133 LTPGGQGITDAD
-145 KQYWAFLPIKDP
+145 KQYWAFQPIRDP
-157 EIPGTDFTSALSTKV
+157 SVPDLNSAISNLKF
-172 ARPRQPLTLSPEGRG
+172 QI
-187 TEGARWVRN
+187 RN
-196 EIDHFIAARLAANG
+196 PIDHFIAAKLVTDG

-236 PAEIAEFE
+236 RSEIVEFE
-244 NDLRDDAYERLVD
+244 SDSRDDAYERLVD
-257 RLLDSPGYGERWA
+257 RLLDSPAYGERWA

-283 GYRKDDYRPHAWRY
+283 GYRKDDYRPHTWRY
-297 RDYVIRSFQAD
+297 RDYVIRSFQSD

-320 GDELDPDNPDTLAAT
+320 GDEIAPENPDALAAT

-404 QDKPP
+404 QDTQP
-409 LATKAEIEAHDA
+409 LATKAEIEAHQAKLSEWDA
-421 KLREWK
+421 KT
-427 AQTTDIRWKL
+427 ADIRAKL
-437 AELEQPHFAKMKA
+437 SELEAPHLAKLKA
-450 SAIFKFPADIQAIL
+450 SAIFKFPAEIQAIL
-464 KTDDVSTLAP
+464 KTDDVGKLAP

-486 VQYEYDQIGAKL
+486 VQYEHEQVGAKL
-498 KDEEKKKWDELR
+498 KDESKKKWDELR

-519 KPAALPIGYTVT
+519 KPATLPIGYTVT
-531 DVGPIAPPTV
+531 DVGPIAPATV

-549 DIAPGLLSVLD
+549 DIVPGLLSVLD
-560 DSPMK
+560 DSPAK
-565 IVPLATAPNSSGRRA
+565 ILPAPNAPRSTGRRTT
-580 ELARWL
+580 LARWL
-586 TSSDNP
+586 TAADNP

-605 HFGKGLVATSSDFG
+605 HFGKGLVATTSDFG

-633 LAARFVGLPD
+633 LASRFAGRATVKDSELTP
-643 QKSKIENQK
+643 
-652 SKITR
+652 

-668 TSTTYRQSATHPEA
+668 TSATYRQSATNPNA
-682 EKQQLKDP
+682 EQQQLKDP

-703 DAEQIRDAMLL
+703 DAEQIRDSLLL
-714 VSGKLDMQ
+714 VAGKLDAQ

-727 VPASKPRRSIYTEQR
+727 VPASKPRRSIFTEQR

-779 SKDALAHAAEFA
+779 SKDSLAHAAAFA
-791 RRVQSAAGSERDSQ
+791 RRVQSEAGSQRDDQ
-805 IVLAYRLAYG
+805 IVVAYRLAFG
-815 REPSDTERTA
+815 REPNGAERAA
-825 AIEFLNQQAARNAA
+825 AIEFLNQQAARNAT
-839 AASATLTDFCQ
+839 AASSTLTDFCQ

-856 ELLYVD
+856 EFLYVD